1 MYTMPSAPLWYM
13 YTLMYKPSRANIQS
27 TKPKE
32 ENRMNNT
39 KEIKESTRKELERI
53 AMSASIELKE
63 RGGIEDRNNDREDFP
78 EISIWAIRK
87 MLEKAYLLGKEEA

>member
-1 MYTMPSAPLWYM
+1 MYTSPLALLWYM
-13 YTLMYKPSRANIQS
+13 YTLMYKPGRANIQS

-32 ENRMNNT
+32 ENRMNN
-39 KEIKESTRKELERI
+39 IKESTRKELERI

-63 RGGIEDRNNDREDFP
+63 RGGLEDRNNDREDFP

>member
-1 MYTMPSAPLWYM
+1 MYTSPCALLWYM
-13 YTLMYKPSRANIQS
+13 YMLMYKPGRANIQS

-32 ENRMNNT
+32 ENRMNN
-39 KEIKESTRKELERI
+39 IKESTRKELERI

-63 RGGIEDRNNDREDFP
+63 RGGLEDRNNDREDFP